1 MLLVT
6 DLDGTLYSWVDFIVP
21 SLEAMIDSICATT
34 GEPRIRVVQALKKV
48 YERYESNE
56 YPFALQES
64 ELFLPYAADFDSF
77 DRLVIDPARQA
88 FAAKRRRY
96 LQLFRTVRETLETL
110 KAEGVTVIALTDAP
124 RNPAELRI
132 RQLELEGLVD
142 ALYCMPGF
150 RFPETG
156 INATIRKRDERGE
169 YRAGVP
175 VFELPRDHEKPDP
188 RGYLRV
194 CADHGVAP
202 EETVFVG
209 DNLKKDVALA
219 RSVGALDV
227 WAAYGSYVPLEYRD
241 RLDVVSASRVTRR
254 HVSDADGPAPE
265 ATHALA
271 EFRDLLPIVRA
282 FREERAR
289 HAGQSS
295 RARDTARAV

>member
-21 SLEAMIDSICATT
+21 ALEAMIDSICATT

-64 ELFLPYAADFDSF
+64 ELFHPYAADFESF
-77 DRLVIDPARQA
+77 DRLVIDPAREA
-88 FAAKRRRY
+88 FKAKRKRY
-96 LQLFRTVRETLETL
+96 LKLFRTVRETLAAL

-124 RNPAELRI
+124 RNSAEQRL
-132 RQLELEGLVD
+132 RQLELEELVD
-142 ALYCMPGF
+142 GLYCLPAF
-150 RFPETG
+150 AFPESG
-156 INATIRKRDERGE
+156 VSEAIRRKDQRGE
-169 YRAGVP
+169 YRARVP
-175 VFELPRDHEKPDP
+175 VVELPRDHEKPDP
-188 RGYLRV
+188 RGYLRI
-194 CADHGVAP
+194 CADRGVRA
-202 EETVFVG
+202 EDTIFVG
-209 DNLKKDVALA
+209 DNVKKDVALA
-219 RSVGALDV
+219 RAVGALDV

-254 HVSDADGPAPE
+254 HVSDADAPAPE

-282 FREERAR
+282 FRENRPRRA
-289 HAGQSS
+289 G
-295 RARDTARAV
+295 

>member
-21 SLEAMIDSICATT
+21 ALEAMIDSVCATT

-64 ELFLPYAADFDSF
+64 ELFHPYAEDFESF

-96 LQLFRTVRETLETL
+96 LQLFRTVRETLAAL
-110 KAEGVTVIALTDAP
+110 KAEGVTVVALTDAP
-124 RNPAELRI
+124 RNPAERRLRE
-132 RQLELEGLVD
+132 LELEGLLD
-142 ALYCMPGF
+142 GLYCLPAF
-150 RFPETG
+150 TFPDTG
-156 INATIRKRDERGE
+156 INDAIRKKDERGE
-169 YRAGVP
+169 YRAAVP
-175 VFELPRDHEKPDP
+175 VVELPREWEKPDP
-188 RGYLRV
+188 RGYLRI

-202 EETVFVG
+202 EDTIFVG
-209 DNLKKDVALA
+209 DNVKKDVALA
-219 RSVGALDV
+219 RRVGALDV

-241 RLDVVSASRVTRR
+241 RLDVVSAKRVTRR
-254 HVSDADGPAPE
+254 HVSDADAPAPE

-282 FREERAR
+282 FREARTRRA
-289 HAGQSS
+289 G
-295 RARDTARAV
+295 